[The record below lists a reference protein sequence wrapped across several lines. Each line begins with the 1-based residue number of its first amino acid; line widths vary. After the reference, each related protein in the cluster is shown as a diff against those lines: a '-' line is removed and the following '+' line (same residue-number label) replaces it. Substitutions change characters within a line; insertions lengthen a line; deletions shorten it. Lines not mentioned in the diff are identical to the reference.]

1 MEENKEIQFK
11 VSQEDKNTIFE
22 DTDKKIWLYSNIFI
36 IFMILLSIILAFV
49 STIPD
54 VFNN

>member
-22 DTDKKIWLYSNIFI
+22 DTDKKL
-36 IFMILLSIILAFV
+36 
-49 STIPD
+49 
-54 VFNN
+54 